1 MINEKLKSTGIRTT
15 DSNGIFITVHF
26 NDRISE
32 EILDSCRE
40 MLECSGLEVIPNSN
54 ATGINKKISGWLD
67 DSFLFPFSQALL
79 SSDLRDFVKAMHVQ
93 HKDLG

>member
-1 MINEKLKSTGIRTT
+1 MINEKLKSSGAGTT
-15 DSNGIFITVHF
+15 DSDGIFVTVHF

-40 MLECSGLEVIPNSN
+40 MLESRGLEVIPNSKN
-54 ATGINKKISGWLD
+54 TEFANTISGWLD
-67 DSFLFPFSQALL
+67 DSFLFSFSQALL
-79 SSDLRDFVKAMHVQ
+79 SSDLRDFVKAMRVQ